1 VAKLELNITKRDKFK
16 SFAFL
21 FTLAMLTY
29 LLLRAFITEFISD
42 ETATYWYFIHRGAFW
57 GENTV
62 WDAANHPL
70 NSFLGHWIH
79 KFTGDVIGWVRIFSV
94 VSFLI
99 YAWASYKLC
108 KNFTKQSLRYLS
120 FVALNSIPYFME
132 YFAYTRGYGLSMGFY
147 LVGIYHFIA
156 FCKDKSTL
164 RLLYVYLFSF
174 LSFAANLT
182 TVNSVILI
190 IGGVLLVQLTYI
202 KTFTIRK
209 QIEFFVLLGLLV
221 LAMLP
226 LIEFALKL
234 KEAGALYYSSL
245 DGIWD
250 MTGKTLS
257 RYVLFLD
264 QDILMYFYLFL
275 FLVMI
280 SLSLKSLFILKWKKW
295 LEERETSLMLLFFG
309 NIAAAIALAV
319 VLKVHYPEDR
329 TGMYFIP
336 LFLLLLF
343 QLMDKIKYSEFALL
357 FFPITFLCNISLHSS
372 VFTPEERITRDF
384 FKKTDHFI
392 ASDNTVV
399 VYKTMFAN
407 WHFLSSKLD
416 RKTSVPQTG
425 MDKTGYADIFI
436 SKDETQ
442 ADPNTRNPYLKKY
455 YRIIAHESAS
465 NHTAYKRKL
474 PAPATLKLISKPI
487 SFSMDGEFMNIYV
500 CDTLQKITHAK
511 TLKVTVEGNLSIND
525 TKNSTDLV
533 LVTSNPVTGTE
544 RYACYVFE
552 LAFQEQKVNTHFKHN
567 FLLENFTDKETEIKV
582 YFWNRKTGIK
592 HEVKDAKVTIFE
604 LKLE

>member
-1 VAKLELNITKRDKFK
+1 MTQLESNIVKRDKFK
-16 SFAFL
+16 SFAFI
-21 FTLAMLTY
+21 FTLVMLSY
-29 LLLRAFITEFISD
+29 LVLRAFITEFISD

-94 VSFLI
+94 ASFVI
-99 YAWASYKLC
+99 YAWASYQLC
-108 KNFTKQSLRYLS
+108 KGFTKPSLRYLS

-147 LVGIYHFIA
+147 LVSIHHFIL

-164 RLLYVYLFSF
+164 RLLYVYVFSF
-174 LSFAANLT
+174 ISFAANLT

-190 IGGVLLVQLTYI
+190 IGGVLLIQLTYL

-209 QIEFFVLLGLLV
+209 QIGFFILLGLLI
-221 LAMLP
+221 LAMIP

-257 RYVLFLD
+257 RYVLFLGHD
-264 QDILMYFYLFL
+264 GLMYGYLAL
-275 FLVMI
+275 FLVMLVI
-280 SLSLKSLFILKWKKW
+280 SVKSLFHLKWKKW
-295 LEERETSLMLLFFG
+295 LEEKETALMLLFFG

-319 VLKVHYPEDR
+319 ILKVHYPEDR

-343 QLMDKIKYSEFALL
+343 QLMDKVKYSEYVLL
-357 FFPITFLCNISLHSS
+357 FFPITFLFNMSLHSS
-372 VFTPEERITRDF
+372 VFTPEERVTRDF
-384 FKKTDHFI
+384 FKKTDRFI

-416 RKTSVPQTG
+416 HKTSVPQTG
-425 MDKTGYADIFI
+425 MDKTGFADIFI
-436 SKDETQ
+436 TKDETQ
-442 ADPNTRNPYLKKY
+442 ADPKTRNPYLKKY
-455 YRIIAHESAS
+455 YKIIAYEPAS
-465 NHTAYKRKL
+465 NHTAYKRKV
-474 PAPATLKLISKPI
+474 PATQTLKLISAPT
-487 SFSMDGEFMNIYV
+487 SFVLDGEFMNIYV
-500 CDTLQKITHAK
+500 CDTLQKITNAK
-511 TLKVTVEGNLSIND
+511 TLKVTVEGNLTIKD

-533 LVTSNPVTGTE
+533 LVTTNPVTGLE
-544 RYACYVFE
+544 RYICYVFE
-552 LAFQEQKVNTHFKHN
+552 LAFQEQQVNTHFKHN

-582 YFWNRKTGIK
+582 YFWNRKTGIR
-592 HEVKDAKVTIFE
+592 HEVKDAKVSIFE
-604 LKLE
+604 LKIE